1 MKNRYFKYIIPV
13 CLVTIVSIEIYEYM
27 RGHEFNLAQL
37 VIVFALTPAAID
49 GFNPSFKEAA
59 YYKYFKWLMVAV
71 AFILLGIVLFN
82 SM

>member
-27 RGHEFNLAQL
+27 MGHQFSPAQL

-49 GFNPSFKEAA
+49 GFNPSFKEAT

-71 AFILLGIVLFN
+71 AFILLGTVLFN
-82 SM
+82 SI